1 MPQTDRTKC
10 LLVDDVEENLIAL
23 EALLQRDGL
32 DILKAPSGPEAL
44 ELLLAHDD
52 VALALLDVQ
61 MPEMNG
67 FELAELIRGSERT
80 RHIPLIFMTAGSRE
94 QNWQF
99 RGYES
104 GAVDFL
110 YKPIDPHMLTNK
122 ASVFFELHRRKQ
134 ALAHELLAR
143 TEALRINE
151 LFMAV
156 LSHDLR
162 TPLQSIV
169 AAATVL
175 KREPPARQG
184 RTDGRPCSG
193 REPAHG
199 PHDRRPAGR
208 DPHPPGRRL
217 ALQLGPAHMQTVV
230 QRTLDEAATS
240 HPERGIESI
249 LEGDLAGHLGHRAA
263 MPGGHQ
269 LGRQRTAPW
278 QRRPAGAHLRRWQ
291 PSGDREHHGFERWHH
306 PARTGAPH
314 LFDAFCGRDANQ
326 AATRGWAWGV
336 HCAPDRAG
344 APRCHRGQV
353 TETTHDLPG
362 DVAPPRPRTKRRRLT
377 PIRLRQPEPSRA
389 PGRAAQANAVSAA
402 NKTQRSGSGEA
413 PRRRQYA

>member
-32 DILKAPSGPEAL
+32 DILKAQSGPEAL

-122 ASVFFELHRRKQ
+122 AGVFFELHRRKQ
-134 ALAHELLAR
+134 ALAHELRAR

-151 LFMAV
+151 MFMAV

-169 AAATVL
+169 AAASVL
-175 KREPPARQG
+175 KRQPSPDKTALMADRVLGASQRMGHMIEDLLDVTRIRQ
-184 RTDGRPCSG
+184 
-193 REPAHG
+193 
-199 PHDRRPAGR
+199 AG
-208 DPHPPGRRL
+208 GL
-217 ALQLGPAHMQTVV
+217 ALQLGPAHMQTLV
-230 QRTLDEAATS
+230 QRTLDEVATS
-240 HPERGIESI
+240 HPERPIDST
-249 LEGDLAGHLGHRAA
+249 LAGDLAGTWDAERLSQVVTNLVGNALQHGSADHPVRIAVDGSRPEEVSITVYNGGTIP
-263 MPGGHQ
+263 PG
-269 LGRQRTAPW
+269 L
-278 QRRPAGAHLRRWQ
+278 L
-291 PSGDREHHGFERWHH
+291 
-306 PARTGAPH
+306 PH
-314 LFDAFCGRDANQ
+314 LFDPFRGGEREPGRHQGLGLGLFIAHQ
-326 AATRGWAWGV
+326 IV
-336 HCAPDRAG
+336 RAHHG
-344 APRCHRGQV
+344 TIEARSHNDVTSFRVTLPRH
-353 TETTHDLPG
+353 
-362 DVAPPRPRTKRRRLT
+362 APPRSPR
-377 PIRLRQPEPSRA
+377 
-389 PGRAAQANAVSAA
+389 G
-402 NKTQRSGSGEA
+402 
-413 PRRRQYA
+413 

>member
-32 DILKAPSGPEAL
+32 DILKAQSGPEAL

-122 ASVFFELHRRKQ
+122 AGVFFELHRRKQ
-134 ALAHELLAR
+134 ALAHELRAR

-151 LFMAV
+151 MFMAV

-169 AAATVL
+169 AAASVL
-175 KREPPARQG
+175 KRQPSPDKTALMADRVLGASQRMGHMIEDLLDVTRIRQ
-184 RTDGRPCSG
+184 
-193 REPAHG
+193 
-199 PHDRRPAGR
+199 AG
-208 DPHPPGRRL
+208 GL

-249 LEGDLAGHLGHRAA
+249 LEGDLAGTWDTERLCQVVTNLVGNA
-263 MPGGHQ
+263 
-269 LGRQRTAPW
+269 L
-278 QRRPAGAHLRRWQ
+278 
-291 PSGDREHHGFERWHH
+291 HHGSADQPVRICADGNLPETVSITVSNGGTI
-306 PARTGAPH
+306 PPELMPH
-314 LFDAFCGRDANQ
+314 LFDAFRGGEREPGRHQGLGLGLFIAHQ
-326 AATRGWAWGV
+326 IV
-336 HCAPDRAG
+336 RA
-344 APRCHRGQV
+344 HRGAIEAKSQDNV
-353 TETTHDLPG
+353 TTFRVTLPRHAPARSA
-362 DVAPPRPRTKRRRLT
+362 VA
-377 PIRLRQPEPSRA
+377 
-389 PGRAAQANAVSAA
+389 
-402 NKTQRSGSGEA
+402 
-413 PRRRQYA
+413 

>member
-23 EALLQRDGL
+23 EALLQRDGV
-32 DILKAPSGPEAL
+32 DILKAQSGPEAL

-134 ALAHELLAR
+134 ALAHELRAR

-151 LFMAV
+151 MFMAV

-169 AAATVL
+169 AAASVL
-175 KREPPARQG
+175 KRLPSPDKTALMADRVLGASQRMGHMIEDLLDVTRIRQ
-184 RTDGRPCSG
+184 
-193 REPAHG
+193 
-199 PHDRRPAGR
+199 AG
-208 DPHPPGRRL
+208 GL
-217 ALQLGPAHMQTVV
+217 ALQLGPAHMQTLV
-230 QRTLDEAATS
+230 QRTLDEVATS
-240 HPERGIESI
+240 HPERPIDST
-249 LEGDLAGHLGHRAA
+249 LAGD
-263 MPGGHQ
+263 
-269 LGRQRTAPW
+269 
-278 QRRPAGAHLRRWQ
+278 PAGTWDAERLCQ
-291 PSGDREHHGFERWHH
+291 VVTNLVGNALHHGSADH
-306 PARTGAPH
+306 PVRIAVDGTRPEEVSITVSNGGTIPAGLLPH
-314 LFDAFCGRDANQ
+314 LFDPF
-326 AATRGWAWGV
+326 RGGE
-336 HCAPDRAG
+336 R
-344 APRCHRGQV
+344 
-353 TETTHDLPG
+353 E
-362 DVAPPRPRTKRRRLT
+362 
-377 PIRLRQPEPSRA
+377 
-389 PGRAAQANAVSAA
+389 PGRHQGLGLGLFIAHQIVRAHHGTIEA
-402 NKTQRSGSGEA
+402 RSHNDVTSFRVTLPRHA
-413 PRRRQYA
+413 PARSPRS

>member
-32 DILKAPSGPEAL
+32 DILKAQSGPEAL

-134 ALAHELLAR
+134 ALAHELRAR

-151 LFMAV
+151 MFMAV

-169 AAATVL
+169 AAASVL
-175 KREPPARQG
+175 KRLPSPDKTALMADRVLGASQRMGHMIEDLLDVTRIRQ
-184 RTDGRPCSG
+184 
-193 REPAHG
+193 
-199 PHDRRPAGR
+199 AG
-208 DPHPPGRRL
+208 GL
-217 ALQLGPAHMQTVV
+217 ALQLGPAHMQALV
-230 QRTLDEAATS
+230 QRTLDEVATS
-240 HPERGIESI
+240 HPERPIDST
-249 LEGDLAGHLGHRAA
+249 LAGDLAGTWDAERLCQVVTNLVGNALHHGSADHPVRIAVDGSR
-263 MPGGHQ
+263 PEEVSITVSNGG
-269 LGRQRTAPW
+269 TI
-278 QRRPAGAHLRRWQ
+278 PAGLL
-291 PSGDREHHGFERWHH
+291 
-306 PARTGAPH
+306 PH
-314 LFDAFCGRDANQ
+314 LFDPF
-326 AATRGWAWGV
+326 RGGE
-336 HCAPDRAG
+336 R
-344 APRCHRGQV
+344 
-353 TETTHDLPG
+353 E
-362 DVAPPRPRTKRRRLT
+362 
-377 PIRLRQPEPSRA
+377 
-389 PGRAAQANAVSAA
+389 PGRHQGLGLGLFIAHQIVRAHHGTIEA
-402 NKTQRSGSGEA
+402 RSHNDVTSFRVTLPRHA
-413 PRRRQYA
+413 PARSPRS

>member
-32 DILKAPSGPEAL
+32 DILKAQSGPEAL

-134 ALAHELLAR
+134 ALAHELRAR

-151 LFMAV
+151 MFMAV

-175 KREPPARQG
+175 KRQPPPDKAALMADRVLGASQRMGHMIEDLLDVTRIRQ
-184 RTDGRPCSG
+184 
-193 REPAHG
+193 
-199 PHDRRPAGR
+199 AG
-208 DPHPPGRRL
+208 GL
-217 ALQLGPAHMQTVV
+217 ALQLGPAHMQTLV
-230 QRTLDEAATS
+230 QRTLDEVATS
-240 HPERGIESI
+240 HPERPIDST
-249 LEGDLAGHLGHRAA
+249 LAGDMAGTWDAERLCQVVTNLVGNALHHGSADHPVCIAVDGTRPEEVSIAVSN
-263 MPGGHQ
+263 GG
-269 LGRQRTAPW
+269 TI
-278 QRRPAGAHLRRWQ
+278 PAGLL
-291 PSGDREHHGFERWHH
+291 
-306 PARTGAPH
+306 PH
-314 LFDAFCGRDANQ
+314 LFDPF
-326 AATRGWAWGV
+326 RGGE
-336 HCAPDRAG
+336 R
-344 APRCHRGQV
+344 
-353 TETTHDLPG
+353 E
-362 DVAPPRPRTKRRRLT
+362 
-377 PIRLRQPEPSRA
+377 
-389 PGRAAQANAVSAA
+389 PGRHQGLGLGLFIAHQIVRAHHGTIEA
-402 NKTQRSGSGEA
+402 RSHNDVTTFRVTLPRHA
-413 PRRRQYA
+413 PARSLRH

>member
-32 DILKAPSGPEAL
+32 DILKAQSGPEAL

-99 RGYES
+99 RGYEN

-134 ALAHELLAR
+134 ALAHELRAR

-151 LFMAV
+151 MFMAV

-169 AAATVL
+169 AAASVL
-175 KREPPARQG
+175 KRQPSPDKAALMADRVLGASQRMGHMIEDLLDVTRIRQ
-184 RTDGRPCSG
+184 
-193 REPAHG
+193 
-199 PHDRRPAGR
+199 AG
-208 DPHPPGRRL
+208 GL
-217 ALQLGPAHMQTVV
+217 ALQLGPAHMQTLV
-230 QRTLDEAATS
+230 QRTLDEVATS
-240 HPERGIESI
+240 HPERPIDST
-249 LEGDLAGHLGHRAA
+249 LAGDLAGTWDAERLCQVITNLVGNALHHGSADHPVRIAVDGTR
-263 MPGGHQ
+263 PEEVSITVSNGG
-269 LGRQRTAPW
+269 TI
-278 QRRPAGAHLRRWQ
+278 PAGLL
-291 PSGDREHHGFERWHH
+291 
-306 PARTGAPH
+306 PH
-314 LFDAFCGRDANQ
+314 LFDPF
-326 AATRGWAWGV
+326 RGGE
-336 HCAPDRAG
+336 R
-344 APRCHRGQV
+344 
-353 TETTHDLPG
+353 E
-362 DVAPPRPRTKRRRLT
+362 
-377 PIRLRQPEPSRA
+377 
-389 PGRAAQANAVSAA
+389 PGRHQGLGLGLFIAHQIVRAHHGTIEA
-402 NKTQRSGSGEA
+402 RSRNDVTSFRVTLPRHA
-413 PRRRQYA
+413 PARSPRS

>member
-32 DILKAPSGPEAL
+32 DILKAQSGPEAL

-134 ALAHELLAR
+134 ALAHELRAR

-151 LFMAV
+151 MFMAV

-169 AAATVL
+169 AAASVL
-175 KREPPARQG
+175 KRQPSPDKTALMADRVLGASQRMGHMIEDLLDVTRIRQ
-184 RTDGRPCSG
+184 
-193 REPAHG
+193 
-199 PHDRRPAGR
+199 AG
-208 DPHPPGRRL
+208 GL
-217 ALQLGPAHMQTVV
+217 ALQLGPAHMQTLV
-230 QRTLDEAATS
+230 QRTLDEVATS
-240 HPERGIESI
+240 HPERPIDST
-249 LEGDLAGHLGHRAA
+249 LAGDLAGTWDAERLCQVITNLVGNALHHGSADHPVRIAVDGSR
-263 MPGGHQ
+263 PEEVSITVSNGG
-269 LGRQRTAPW
+269 TI
-278 QRRPAGAHLRRWQ
+278 PAGLL
-291 PSGDREHHGFERWHH
+291 
-306 PARTGAPH
+306 PH
-314 LFDAFCGRDANQ
+314 LFDPF
-326 AATRGWAWGV
+326 RGGE
-336 HCAPDRAG
+336 R
-344 APRCHRGQV
+344 
-353 TETTHDLPG
+353 E
-362 DVAPPRPRTKRRRLT
+362 
-377 PIRLRQPEPSRA
+377 
-389 PGRAAQANAVSAA
+389 PGRHQGLGLGLFIAHQIVRAHHGTIEA
-402 NKTQRSGSGEA
+402 RSHNDVTSFRVTLPRHA
-413 PRRRQYA
+413 PARSPRS

>member
-32 DILKAPSGPEAL
+32 DILKAQSGPEAL

-134 ALAHELLAR
+134 ALAHELRAR

-151 LFMAV
+151 MFMAV

-169 AAATVL
+169 AAASVL
-175 KREPPARQG
+175 KRLPSPDKTALMADRVLGASQRMGHMIEDLLDVTRIRQ
-184 RTDGRPCSG
+184 
-193 REPAHG
+193 
-199 PHDRRPAGR
+199 AG
-208 DPHPPGRRL
+208 GL
-217 ALQLGPAHMQTVV
+217 ALQLGPAHMQTLV
-230 QRTLDEAATS
+230 QRTLDEVATS
-240 HPERGIESI
+240 HPERPIDST
-249 LEGDLAGHLGHRAA
+249 LAGDLAGTWDAERLCQVVTNLVGNALHHGSADHPVRIAVDGSR
-263 MPGGHQ
+263 PEEVSITVSNGG
-269 LGRQRTAPW
+269 TI
-278 QRRPAGAHLRRWQ
+278 PAGLL
-291 PSGDREHHGFERWHH
+291 
-306 PARTGAPH
+306 PH
-314 LFDAFCGRDANQ
+314 LFDPF
-326 AATRGWAWGV
+326 RGGE
-336 HCAPDRAG
+336 R
-344 APRCHRGQV
+344 
-353 TETTHDLPG
+353 E
-362 DVAPPRPRTKRRRLT
+362 
-377 PIRLRQPEPSRA
+377 
-389 PGRAAQANAVSAA
+389 PGRHQGLGLGLFIAHQIVRAHHGTIEA
-402 NKTQRSGSGEA
+402 RSHNDVTSFRVTLPRHA
-413 PRRRQYA
+413 PARSPRS

>member
-23 EALLQRDGL
+23 EALLQRDGV
-32 DILKAPSGPEAL
+32 DILKAQSGPEAL

-134 ALAHELLAR
+134 ALAHELRAR

-151 LFMAV
+151 MFMAV

-175 KREPPARQG
+175 KRQPPPDKAALMADRVLGASQRMGHMIEDLLDVTRIRQ
-184 RTDGRPCSG
+184 
-193 REPAHG
+193 
-199 PHDRRPAGR
+199 AG
-208 DPHPPGRRL
+208 GL
-217 ALQLGPAHMQTVV
+217 ALQLGPAHMQTLV
-230 QRTLDEAATS
+230 QRTLDEVATS
-240 HPERGIESI
+240 HPERPIDST
-249 LEGDLAGHLGHRAA
+249 LAGDLAGTWDAERLCQVITNLVGNALHHGSADHPVRIAVDGTR
-263 MPGGHQ
+263 PEEVSITVSNGG
-269 LGRQRTAPW
+269 TI
-278 QRRPAGAHLRRWQ
+278 PAGLL
-291 PSGDREHHGFERWHH
+291 
-306 PARTGAPH
+306 PH
-314 LFDAFCGRDANQ
+314 LFDPF
-326 AATRGWAWGV
+326 RGGE
-336 HCAPDRAG
+336 R
-344 APRCHRGQV
+344 
-353 TETTHDLPG
+353 E
-362 DVAPPRPRTKRRRLT
+362 
-377 PIRLRQPEPSRA
+377 
-389 PGRAAQANAVSAA
+389 PGRHQGLGLGLFIAHQIVRAHHGTIEA
-402 NKTQRSGSGEA
+402 RSHNDVTSFRVTLPRHA
-413 PRRRQYA
+413 PARSPRS

>member
-32 DILKAPSGPEAL
+32 DILKAQSGPEAL

-134 ALAHELLAR
+134 ALAHELRAR

-151 LFMAV
+151 MFMAV

-169 AAATVL
+169 AAASVL
-175 KREPPARQG
+175 KRLPSPDKTALMADRVLGASQRMGHMIEDLLDVTRIRQ
-184 RTDGRPCSG
+184 
-193 REPAHG
+193 
-199 PHDRRPAGR
+199 AG
-208 DPHPPGRRL
+208 GL
-217 ALQLGPAHMQTVV
+217 ALQLGPAHMQTLV
-230 QRTLDEAATS
+230 QRTLDEVATS
-240 HPERGIESI
+240 HPERPIDST
-249 LEGDLAGHLGHRAA
+249 LAGDLAGTWDAERLCQVVTNLVGNA
-263 MPGGHQ
+263 
-269 LGRQRTAPW
+269 L
-278 QRRPAGAHLRRWQ
+278 
-291 PSGDREHHGFERWHH
+291 HHGSVDH
-306 PARTGAPH
+306 PVRIAVDGTRPEEVSITVSNGGTIPPGLLPH
-314 LFDAFCGRDANQ
+314 LFDPF
-326 AATRGWAWGV
+326 RGGE
-336 HCAPDRAG
+336 R
-344 APRCHRGQV
+344 
-353 TETTHDLPG
+353 E
-362 DVAPPRPRTKRRRLT
+362 
-377 PIRLRQPEPSRA
+377 
-389 PGRAAQANAVSAA
+389 PGRHQGLGLGLFIAHQIVRAHHGTIEA
-402 NKTQRSGSGEA
+402 RSHNDVTSFRVTLPRHA
-413 PRRRQYA
+413 PARSPRS

>member
-32 DILKAPSGPEAL
+32 DILKAQSGPEAL

-122 ASVFFELHRRKQ
+122 AGVFFELHRRKQ
-134 ALAHELLAR
+134 ALAHELRAR

-151 LFMAV
+151 MFMAV

-175 KREPPARQG
+175 KRQPPPDKAALMADRVLGASQRMGHMIEDLLDVTRIRQ
-184 RTDGRPCSG
+184 
-193 REPAHG
+193 
-199 PHDRRPAGR
+199 AG
-208 DPHPPGRRL
+208 GL

-249 LEGDLAGHLGHRAA
+249 LEGDLAGTWDTERLCQVVTNLVGNA
-263 MPGGHQ
+263 
-269 LGRQRTAPW
+269 L
-278 QRRPAGAHLRRWQ
+278 
-291 PSGDREHHGFERWHH
+291 HHGSADQPVRICADGNLPETVSITVSNGGTI
-306 PARTGAPH
+306 PPELMPH
-314 LFDAFCGRDANQ
+314 LFDAFRGGEREPGRHQGLGLGLFIAHQ
-326 AATRGWAWGV
+326 IV
-336 HCAPDRAG
+336 RA
-344 APRCHRGQV
+344 HRGAIEAKSQDNV
-353 TETTHDLPG
+353 TTFRVTLPRHAPARSA
-362 DVAPPRPRTKRRRLT
+362 VA
-377 PIRLRQPEPSRA
+377 
-389 PGRAAQANAVSAA
+389 
-402 NKTQRSGSGEA
+402 
-413 PRRRQYA
+413 

>member
-32 DILKAPSGPEAL
+32 DILKAQSGPEAL

-134 ALAHELLAR
+134 ALAHELRAR

-151 LFMAV
+151 MFMAV

-175 KREPPARQG
+175 KRQPPPDKAALMADRVLGASQRMGHMIEDLLDVTRIRQ
-184 RTDGRPCSG
+184 
-193 REPAHG
+193 
-199 PHDRRPAGR
+199 AG
-208 DPHPPGRRL
+208 GL
-217 ALQLGPAHMQTVV
+217 ALQLGPAHMQTLV
-230 QRTLDEAATS
+230 QRTLDEVATS
-240 HPERGIESI
+240 HPERPIDST
-249 LEGDLAGHLGHRAA
+249 LAGDLTGTWDAERLCQVVTNLVGNAL
-263 MPGGHQ
+263 
-269 LGRQRTAPW
+269 
-278 QRRPAGAHLRRWQ
+278 
-291 PSGDREHHGFERWHH
+291 HHGSADH
-306 PARTGAPH
+306 PVRIAVDGTRPEEVSITVSNGGTIPPGLLPH
-314 LFDAFCGRDANQ
+314 LFDPF
-326 AATRGWAWGV
+326 RGGE
-336 HCAPDRAG
+336 R
-344 APRCHRGQV
+344 
-353 TETTHDLPG
+353 E
-362 DVAPPRPRTKRRRLT
+362 
-377 PIRLRQPEPSRA
+377 
-389 PGRAAQANAVSAA
+389 PGRHQGLGLGLFIAHQIVRAHHGTIEA
-402 NKTQRSGSGEA
+402 RSQNDVTTFRVTLPRHA
-413 PRRRQYA
+413 PMHSPRS

>member
-32 DILKAPSGPEAL
+32 DILKAQSGPEAL

-134 ALAHELLAR
+134 ALAHELRAR

-151 LFMAV
+151 MFMAV

-169 AAATVL
+169 AAASVL
-175 KREPPARQG
+175 KRLPSPDKTALMADRVLGASQRMGHMIEDLLDVTRIRQ
-184 RTDGRPCSG
+184 
-193 REPAHG
+193 
-199 PHDRRPAGR
+199 AG
-208 DPHPPGRRL
+208 GL
-217 ALQLGPAHMQTVV
+217 ALQLGPAHMQTLV
-230 QRTLDEAATS
+230 QRTLDEVATS
-240 HPERGIESI
+240 HPERPIDST
-249 LEGDLAGHLGHRAA
+249 LAGD
-263 MPGGHQ
+263 
-269 LGRQRTAPW
+269 
-278 QRRPAGAHLRRWQ
+278 PAGTWDAERLCQ
-291 PSGDREHHGFERWHH
+291 VVTNLVGNALHHGSADH
-306 PARTGAPH
+306 PVRIAVDGTRPEEVSITVSNGGTIPAGLLPH
-314 LFDAFCGRDANQ
+314 LFDPF
-326 AATRGWAWGV
+326 RGGE
-336 HCAPDRAG
+336 R
-344 APRCHRGQV
+344 
-353 TETTHDLPG
+353 E
-362 DVAPPRPRTKRRRLT
+362 
-377 PIRLRQPEPSRA
+377 
-389 PGRAAQANAVSAA
+389 PGRHQGLGLGLFIAHQIVRAHHGTIEA
-402 NKTQRSGSGEA
+402 RSHNDVTSFRVTLPRHA
-413 PRRRQYA
+413 PARSPRS